1 MSRRGGGFI
10 HHGIT
15 REEDLARRIGQTSIY
30 AQKIELELL
39 TAQDAISS
47 LLLQRLV

>member
-15 REEDLARRIGQTSIY
+15 REEDLARRIYTSWHHEGGGFSEEDLYIM
-30 AQKIELELL
+30 ASRGRRI
-39 TAQDAISS
+39 
-47 LLLQRLV
+47 